1 MEFVEYDLTLS
12 DEQGE
17 IRDAA
22 RKFASEVLRP
32 IGIALDKMTS
42 EAMTAPGSPFYGVL
56 RHAHELGFDRMS
68 GEPDQGGLGA
78 SPLTQHIVL
87 EELSYGNA
95 GLAGAPPLLG
105 LPPDA
110 ALVAPPPPLTRKSP

>member
-12 DEQGE
+12 DEQCE
-17 IRDAA
+17 IRDTA
-22 RKFASEVLRP
+22 RKFATEVLRP
-32 IGIALDKMTS
+32 IGIEVDKMAS
-42 EAMTAPGSPFYGVL
+42 EAVTASGSPLFGVL

-95 GLAGAPPLLG
+95 GLAGSILLSAFPPE
-105 LPPDA
+105 A
-110 ALVAPPPPLTRKSP
+110 AMAARECRRLTS